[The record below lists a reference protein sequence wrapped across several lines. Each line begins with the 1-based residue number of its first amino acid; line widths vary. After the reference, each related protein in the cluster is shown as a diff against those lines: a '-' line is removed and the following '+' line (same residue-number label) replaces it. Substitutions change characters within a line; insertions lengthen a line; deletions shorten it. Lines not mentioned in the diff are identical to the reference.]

1 MNNGFWFSKIKKSL
15 EMFLLDLFKHNYK
28 VYHQDANKKILLYNG
43 SYCHGNATYEYIDS
57 KDFRIFNGMF
67 TYKNSF
73 KTLNKNKGEEVV
85 IGNYSNNKKIGLW
98 KYRCSENNIKKK
110 LKVEYTRGIQSGVY
124 DYCRKGDY
132 YGFHNHY
139 HDTSIHLSMNN
150 GHPIGM
156 IKAFID
162 NSIVAGECDSHG
174 DPNGT
179 WCMNIENEARQYYEV
194 WNHGLLVDYYYI
206 DMTTGNRYNE
216 KIDIL
221 IKLNFFIKYECYPIE
236 RIIKKGSVRWHGD
249 IIARTDKKI

>member
-43 SYCHGNATYEYIDS
+43 SYCHGSATYEYIDS
-57 KDFRIFNGMF
+57 KDFRIFNGIF

-132 YGFHNHY
+132 YGLVKNQ
-139 HDTSIHLSMNN
+139 L
-150 GHPIGM
+150 
-156 IKAFID
+156 
-162 NSIVAGECDSHG
+162 EL
-174 DPNGT
+174 GT
-179 WCMNIENEARQYYEV
+179 
-194 WNHGLLVDYYYI
+194 
-206 DMTTGNRYNE
+206 
-216 KIDIL
+216 
-221 IKLNFFIKYECYPIE
+221 
-236 RIIKKGSVRWHGD
+236 
-249 IIARTDKKI
+249 